1 MKLKKVNYE
10 ESAEYWTANNNC
22 KRCEHDCKY
31 FDGFCRLLE
40 NLKPCYLITDCYY
53 KQNKMLDNSLKKI
66 SKSIETIIRVDKLT
80 KEMDNALT
88 QEILHIKNICDEA
101 MKNYLD
107 LYSL

>member
-1 MKLKKVNYE
+1 MCKQRINYAMVGRFKRQAESKEYKALKN
-10 ESAEYWTANNNC
+10 
-22 KRCEHDCKY
+22 
-31 FDGFCRLLE
+31 
-40 NLKPCYLITDCYY
+40 
-53 KQNKMLDNSLKKI
+53 I

-80 KEMDNALT
+80 NEMDDALT

>member
-1 MKLKKVNYE
+1 MIDGNKPWL
-10 ESAEYWTANNNC
+10 EY
-22 KRCEHDCKY
+22 HLDCKY
-31 FDGFCRLLE
+31 FTGMGFCAIE
-40 NLKPCYLITDCYY
+40 YLQGRKCCEITDCYY